1 MPYAALDA
9 LSRGCEWEYVD
20 AIFSTKSGTRDCDCR
35 ERVSGFREARKASE
49 RERDGETE
57 GIVTVLG

>member
-20 AIFSTKSGTRDCDCR
+20 AIFHESGTRDWDCR
-35 ERVSGFREARKASE
+35 EPVSSFREARKANE
-49 RERDGETE
+49 RERKRDGETE
-57 GIVTVLG
+57 